1 MKFFRSNFV
10 LLCFPILLSIIFAFL
25 FQKWRL
31 NGPVLLSYDATFK
44 YKQMLDY
51 VDFGDFNF
59 HYEYSEIDPEQNLIG
74 HDWPIIIKTT
84 DGIKKIAYP
93 EVLAILLSV
102 FHGFGLDY
110 YIGFVSFFLLLI
122 ELVVFG
128 HILRKYLG
136 LENYWILLAQF
147 LLAATTPNIAFIFQF
162 HETSISDIFNIF
174 ALLFV
179 LKHITSAR
187 KQIPALLLLSGLF
200 FGIGALF
207 RAEVIISA
215 GVLMSVKSIFEFRKR
230 SPKEII
236 SDLAFFSLG
245 FVISFGPYAIFNYLN
260 SESIFGNRV
269 YSTYLEQSSRLRIFS
284 DLILGNFLSGRIVVG
299 LLEQAP
305 YVFLTPLLLLFKN
318 EKPEAKLLM
327 YHGVFTILLTAIV
340 SPNNSWGAG
349 WGIRYFCTGLPS
361 LIAAFVLL
369 VRNSLKERKYI
380 HIALSSVLLAVS
392 LYVSYYGL
400 KIIKESM
407 KNVKETQSIIQKAG
421 DRMIFSSQD
430 LFYYYAG
437 IYIKDHTILQTQEGK
452 FENYAFQRMLKVGP
466 KNFCLHWSAFSP
478 LPDEKL
484 WATAKYELTETF
496 DLELHHLRCFTK
508 H

>member
-10 LLCFPILLSIIFAFL
+10 LLCFPILLSIVFAFL

-51 VDFGDFNF
+51 ADFGDFNF

-74 HDWPIIIKTT
+74 HDWPIIVKTAT
-84 DGIKKIAYP
+84 GIKKIVYP
-93 EVLAILLSV
+93 EILAVLLSIFHRFELDQYIGLISFILLLFELTVFGYFLKKFFDLEWYYVVFAQLLLSV
-102 FHGFGLDY
+102 
-110 YIGFVSFFLLLI
+110 
-122 ELVVFG
+122 
-128 HILRKYLG
+128 
-136 LENYWILLAQF
+136 
-147 LLAATTPNIAFIFQF
+147 TTPNIAFIFQF
-162 HETSISDIFNIF
+162 HETSISNILNIISIFLIFRHIKNINNSR
-174 ALLFV
+174 
-179 LKHITSAR
+179 SASL
-187 KQIPALLLLSGLF
+187 ILPGLF
-200 FGIGALF
+200 LGISSLF
-207 RAEVIISA
+207 RAEVFISA
-215 GVLMSVKSIFEFRKR
+215 GVLLGLKSAFEFRKR
-230 SPKEII
+230 ALRDII
-236 SDLAFFSLG
+236 KDLIYFSIG
-245 FVISFGPYAIFNYLN
+245 FAIAFGPYCIYNYLHG
-260 SESIFGNRV
+260 EPIFGSRV
-269 YSTYLEQSSRLRIFS
+269 HSTYLEQSSRLRIFS

-327 YHGVFTILLTAIV
+327 YHGVFTILFTAIV

-361 LIAAFVLL
+361 LVAAFVLL

-380 HIALSSVLLAVS
+380 LIALSSVMLAVS

-407 KNVKETQSIIQKAG
+407 KNVKETQSVIQKAG